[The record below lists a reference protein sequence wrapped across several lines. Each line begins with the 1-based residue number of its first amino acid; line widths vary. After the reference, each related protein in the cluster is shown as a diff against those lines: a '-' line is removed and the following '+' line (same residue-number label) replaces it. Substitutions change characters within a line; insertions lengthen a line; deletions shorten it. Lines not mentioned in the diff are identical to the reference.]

1 MKHLPVET
9 FIAGF
14 GGFHMLLKDYPSLR
28 MVPIEH
34 VETVRNGLYRLGYR
48 FRIRY
53 RGPHRPEHDTL
64 KRDAR
69 AFTVYFQQELI

>member
-14 GGFHMLLKDYPSLR
+14 GEFHVLLKDYPGLR

-34 VETVRNGLYRLGYR
+34 VETVRHGLHRLGYQ

-53 RGPHRPEHDTL
+53 RGPHGRQRDTH
-64 KRDAR
+64 KADAR
-69 AFTVYFQQELI
+69 AFTVYIQEELV

>member
-14 GGFHMLLKDYPSLR
+14 GEFHMLLKDYPSLR

-34 VETVRNGLYRLGYR
+34 VETVRNGLCRLGYR

-64 KRDAR
+64 KHYAR